1 MLNLSADE
9 QAWLDEYRRQLEEM
23 FPGLYRRQL
32 EEKFPGLVEDI
43 IIFGPYS
50 RGISDPEV
58 EMYTLVLIKEGDKKK
73 TEAVADLGYYVDL
86 DTTLVSPTLM
96 VHTMAEWEESK
107 REQGGIYRWAHD
119 GVSAL

>member
-9 QAWLDEYRRQLEEM
+9 QAWADEFRRQMGER
-23 FPGLYRRQL
+23 FPGLL
-32 EEKFPGLVEDI
+32 EDI

-58 EMYTLVLIKEGDKKK
+58 EMFTLVLIKEGDKKK
-73 TEAVADLGYYVDL
+73 TEAVADLGYFVDL

-96 VHTMAEWEESK
+96 VRTMREWDEAK
-107 REQGGIYRWAHD
+107 RKQGWLYQCAHD

>member
-9 QAWLDEYRRQLEEM
+9 RAWVDEFRRRLEEE
-23 FPGLYRRQL
+23 FPGLL
-32 EEKFPGLVEDI
+32 EDI

-58 EMYTLVLIKEGDKKK
+58 DMSTLVLIREGDKKK
-73 TEAVADLGYYVDL
+73 KQAVAQLAYYVDL
-86 DTTLVSPTLM
+86 DTTLVSPTIR
-96 VHTMAEWEESK
+96 VHTAAEWEEAK
-107 REQGGIYRWAHD
+107 RNQGWIYRRAHD

>member
-9 QAWLDEYRRQLEEM
+9 QAWVDEFRRQMGEQ
-23 FPGLYRRQL
+23 FPGLL
-32 EEKFPGLVEDI
+32 EDI

-58 EMYTLVLIKEGDKKK
+58 DMFTLVLIKEGTREKKD
-73 TEAVADLGYYVDL
+73 AVADLGYYVDL

-96 VHTMAEWEESK
+96 VRTMAEWEESK
-107 REQGGIYRWAHD
+107 RAKGWIYRQAHD
-119 GVSAL
+119 GISAL

>member
-9 QAWLDEYRRQLEEM
+9 QAWVDEFRRQMGEQ
-23 FPGLYRRQL
+23 FPGLL
-32 EEKFPGLVEDI
+32 EDI

-58 EMYTLVLIKEGDKKK
+58 EMYTLVLIKEGDKKETK
-73 TEAVADLGYYVDL
+73 AVAELGYYVDL

-96 VHTMAEWEESK
+96 VHTMSEWEEAK
-107 REQGGIYRWAHD
+107 REQGWIYRWAYD

>member
-9 QAWLDEYRRQLEEM
+9 QAWVDEFRRQMGEQ
-23 FPGLYRRQL
+23 FPGLL
-32 EEKFPGLVEDI
+32 EDI

-58 EMYTLVLIKEGDKKK
+58 DMFTLVLIKEGDRKKK
-73 TEAVADLGYYVDL
+73 QAVADLGYYVDL

-96 VHTMAEWEESK
+96 VRTMAEWEESK
-107 REQGGIYRWAHD
+107 RKQGGIYQWAHD

>member
-9 QAWLDEYRRQLEEM
+9 QAWVDEFRRQMGER
-23 FPGLYRRQL
+23 FPGLL
-32 EEKFPGLVEDI
+32 EDI

-73 TEAVADLGYYVDL
+73 MEAVADLGYYVDL
-86 DTTLVSPTLM
+86 DTTLVSPTLT
-96 VHTMAEWEESK
+96 VRTLTEWEDAK
-107 REQGGIYRWAHD
+107 RNQGWIYRRAHD
-119 GVSAL
+119 GISAL

>member
-9 QAWLDEYRRQLEEM
+9 QAWVDEFRRQMGEQ
-23 FPGLYRRQL
+23 FPGLL
-32 EEKFPGLVEDI
+32 EDI

-58 EMYTLVLIKEGDKKK
+58 DMSTLVLIKEGDKQKA
-73 TEAVADLGYYVDL
+73 EAVADLGYYVDL
-86 DTTLVSPTLM
+86 DTTLVSPTLT
-96 VHTMAEWEESK
+96 VRTLAEWEEAK
-107 REQGGIYRWAHD
+107 RNRGWIYQRAHD

>member
-9 QAWLDEYRRQLEEM
+9 QAWLDE
-23 FPGLYRRQL
+23 FRRQL

-43 IIFGPYS
+43 IIFGPYA

-58 EMYTLVLIKEGDKKK
+58 EMFTLVLIKEGDQKK
-73 TEAVADLGYYVDL
+73 TKAIAELGYYVDL
-86 DTTLVSPTLM
+86 DTTLVSPTLL
-96 VHTMAEWEESK
+96 VRTMAEWEESK
-107 REQGGIYRWAHD
+107 RKQGGIYQWAHD

>member
-9 QAWLDEYRRQLEEM
+9 QAWVDEFRRQMGEQ
-23 FPGLYRRQL
+23 FPGLL
-32 EEKFPGLVEDI
+32 EDI

-58 EMYTLVLIKEGDKKK
+58 DMFTLVLIKEGDKERTK
-73 TEAVADLGYYVDL
+73 AVAELGYYVDL

-96 VHTMAEWEESK
+96 VHTIAEWEEAK
-107 REQGGIYRWAHD
+107 RTKGWIYRRAHD
-119 GVSAL
+119 GISAL